1 MLACRLLLDMW
12 LEISHWSCYR
22 GHVWLLNSRTWQ
34 SSRSLTDL
42 QIQPNPVGSSVF
54 SSTLYEHVTE
64 DWQAAFV
71 FNIFIRLFSLFL
83 FVLKFILSL
92 LDLFFFLHDF
102 SHLTHLNKITKNDFM
117 FTWQT
122 FLLASPGC
130 HLTTA
135 VQHCVRKFH
144 FNQHFTIS
152 TARFKNTLEYLL
164 GWKLEKLQGCKE
176 ALSPVRYSLSAQVYL
191 TVIQ

>member
-1 MLACRLLLDMW
+1 MVNIANILNISMLACWLLLDMW

-22 GHVWLLNSRTWQ
+22 GHVWLLNGRTWQ

-54 SSTLYEHVTE
+54 SSTLYENVTE

-92 LDLFFFLHDF
+92 LDLFFFFPPRLQSSNSSKQNHQKWF
-102 SHLTHLNKITKNDFM
+102 YVHLADIPIG
-117 FTWQT
+117 FTRVS
-122 FLLASPGC
+122 FDNCGP
-130 HLTTA
+130 
-135 VQHCVRKFH
+135 
-144 FNQHFTIS
+144 
-152 TARFKNTLEYLL
+152 TLCE
-164 GWKLEKLQGCKE
+164 EV
-176 ALSPVRYSLSAQVYL
+176 PF
-191 TVIQ
+191 